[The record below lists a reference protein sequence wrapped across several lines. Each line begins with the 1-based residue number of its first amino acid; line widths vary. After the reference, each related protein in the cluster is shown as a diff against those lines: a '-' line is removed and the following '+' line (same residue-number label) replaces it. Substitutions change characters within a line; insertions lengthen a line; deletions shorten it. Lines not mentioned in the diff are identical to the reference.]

1 MRVRFK
7 NKFRLVEYIRKQRGD
22 PTFLKDFNIQNTIF
36 EGLLRKITKSAR
48 HLLLLF
54 HVVKSYLDLK

>member
-7 NKFRLVEYIRKQRGD
+7 NKFRLVEYLRKQRGD

-36 EGLLRKITKSAR
+36 EGLLRKITISAR

-54 HVVKSYLDLK
+54 YVVKRYLDLK

>member
-7 NKFRLVEYIRKQRGD
+7 NKFRLVEYLRKQRGD
-22 PTFLKDFNIQNTIF
+22 TTFLKDFNIQNTVF

-54 HVVKSYLDLK
+54 YVIKRYLDLK